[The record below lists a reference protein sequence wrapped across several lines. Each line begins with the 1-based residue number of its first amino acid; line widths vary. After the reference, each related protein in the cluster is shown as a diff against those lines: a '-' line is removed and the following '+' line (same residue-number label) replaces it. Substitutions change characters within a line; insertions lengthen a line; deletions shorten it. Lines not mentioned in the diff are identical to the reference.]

1 MDKSFFDL
9 PTVPND
15 WASFQ
20 IRSALEDTVLKGGK
34 RFRPQLVLLLGK
46 ALGISET
53 DLKPFARTAELTHAA
68 TLAHDDVVDEAT
80 TRRGRPSLNR
90 SFSNAHAVLAGDF
103 LLARAVA
110 EIVGLGHPK
119 VLGDLSKMIESLC
132 EGEWLQLESRGVV
145 ANDFRAWENIA
156 LRKTSSLICWCL
168 ITPARVAGST
178 DEKEISALRDCG
190 EALGLAFQMRDDI
203 LDFDSSASGKDEM
216 KDWNEGLLN
225 SVTVQILCQSVTADG
240 PGALGRWKKAMEMRT
255 QLHELPWSSQQRDF
269 AVQRIRDR
277 IQIKILVARQRLA
290 DFATLFQTRTGRAL
304 DFSAL
309 TEIQNGMSLIEG
321 NDKLNGTRS
330 PARH

>member
-1 MDKSFFDL
+1 MDRSFFDL
-9 PTVPND
+9 PSVPDD

-34 RFRPQLVLLLGK
+34 RFRPQLVFLMGR
-46 ALGISET
+46 ALGLSEK
-53 DLKPFARTAELTHAA
+53 DLRPFARTAELTHAA

-103 LLARAVA
+103 LLARAVS
-110 EIVGLGHPK
+110 EIVGLGNLD
-119 VLGDLSKMIESLC
+119 VLSDLARVIESLC

-168 ITPARVAGST
+168 ITPARVFGST
-178 DEKEISALRDCG
+178 DKKEISALQDCG

-203 LDFDSSASGKDEM
+203 LDFDASLSGKDEL

-225 SVTVQILCQSVTADG
+225 SVTVQMLCQNVTAEG
-240 PGALGRWKKAMEMRT
+240 PKALGRWKKAMDERT
-255 QLHELPWSSQQRDF
+255 RLREVPWTSQQRDF
-269 AVQRIRDR
+269 AVGRVRDR
-277 IQIKILVARQRLA
+277 IQIKILVARQRLS
-290 DFATLFQTRTGRAL
+290 DFVTLVQARTGRPL
-304 DFSAL
+304 DASAIA
-309 TEIQNGMSLIEG
+309 EIHNGMSLIEG
-321 NDKLNGTRS
+321 NQS
-330 PARH
+330 